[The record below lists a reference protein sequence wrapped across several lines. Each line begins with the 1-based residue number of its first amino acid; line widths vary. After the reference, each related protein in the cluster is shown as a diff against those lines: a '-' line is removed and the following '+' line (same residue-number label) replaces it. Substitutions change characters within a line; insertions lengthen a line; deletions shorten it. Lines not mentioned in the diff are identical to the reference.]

1 MTDQSVA
8 APAPVAAP
16 ADSAPA
22 PVAAPTG
29 SAPLRTTEPTT
40 RGTAV
45 RRIRTVLGALRAG
58 FAAIPAVL
66 TDCAVLAFALWT
78 LLYHAALPLGLAPS
92 LTLRIWLV
100 AGTVLAVLAVLVRL
114 GLRWRRLARRRAAA
128 PGPATDAPAD
138 PDAGSALDPDRQ
150 PTAAD
155 PQPDQDGSD
164 QDGSD
169 QRGSDPSAPDSTVT
183 AAEPSAGSAA
193 DATTDPAVDR
203 AAAAQATADR
213 AVASATADRAVASA
227 TADRPAA
234 PNTVGR
240 PAEQGAADRPTEQG
254 AAVEAAADRA
264 VRMSAAQ
271 RWWTALVLLVG
282 TGAAIAAGVAGT
294 PAGAGLSWWVPASAG
309 LVAAVGAVLLTWRTW
324 RSTPATWPP
333 APATTAWQ
341 SAYALLIAA
350 VAAVASLYLAR
361 STPDDIYYV
370 GRSVWVAERDIVP
383 LNDFLFSENV
393 LPAMAS
399 QPPIASVEVFA
410 GALARLLGIPGASA
424 VWYVLLPAFA
434 VLAVLA
440 LWRLVQRWAPRRPVL
455 AFTVAVAFL
464 ALVCGPDAALGT
476 FHLPR
481 LYQGKGMFV
490 SAVVPLMWL
499 YLTRWFDDR
508 SKRGLVLIVAL
519 SITAIGLTTTA
530 AIILP
535 LLVGGA
541 ALMMLLVGRWKS
553 ALAAG
558 VAALTYPVGMVVV
571 TQLVL
576 GTSANEAAADVNFY
590 DAAHTYRRTFEI
602 GIVGVIGGLGLWCG
616 ALLARRRTPALLAA
630 GGALTLSVLLVPGVL
645 EWVGSVTGISVVLWR
660 VSWLLA
666 LPALIG
672 LLCTVWLPTRFKV
685 VRGLVGV
692 VLAAGIVTS
701 FTNYAIPMWDERSGV
716 LVHEEPTWKIRPER
730 QAIAQ
735 FVIDLDRPDGLV
747 LAPASIMRTIPL
759 MTTQARVVLPRDFFL
774 VEYDINSQFSQDR
787 LLLMRFANGG
797 PAAERPDR
805 DEVGAAL
812 ERLDV
817 GTICVYSQNRFA
829 QRTGQRFGYTLVA
842 ERPADPPVHPNAVTC
857 LVRE

>member
-1 MTDQSVA
+1 MSMTDQTVAVA
-8 APAPVAAP
+8 AAEPVPADEATVPAPARPSRARLVAGR
-16 ADSAPA
+16 
-22 PVAAPTG
+22 V
-29 SAPLRTTEPTT
+29 
-40 RGTAV
+40 
-45 RRIRTVLGALRAG
+45 RAG

-66 TDCAVLAFALWT
+66 TDGAVLAFALWT

-100 AGTVLAVLAVLVRL
+100 AGPALALLAVLVRFA
-114 GLRWRRLARRRAAA
+114 LRWRRRHRAARS
-128 PGPATDAPAD
+128 PGPADGAPAAAGTLDGGMPDGDIDVGSGANGAATHRETDVTTALSDDTPAVDPDAVPTDREGLPADREAALAD
-138 PDAGSALDPDRQ
+138 PDAVPASG
-150 PTAAD
+150 
-155 PQPDQDGSD
+155 
-164 QDGSD
+164 
-169 QRGSDPSAPDSTVT
+169 RGK
-183 AAEPSAGSAA
+183 
-193 DATTDPAVDR
+193 DR
-203 AAAAQATADR
+203 AAAA
-213 AVASATADRAVASA
+213 
-227 TADRPAA
+227 
-234 PNTVGR
+234 
-240 PAEQGAADRPTEQG
+240 
-254 AAVEAAADRA
+254 VEARGEGAAADAPALAHEAGRA
-264 VRMSAAQ
+264 GRMPVAQ
-271 RWWTALVLLVG
+271 RWLTALVLLVG

-309 LVAAVGAVLLTWRTW
+309 AVAAVGAVLLTWRTW
-324 RSTPATWPP
+324 RTTPATRPP
-333 APATTAWQ
+333 APAPTAWQ
-341 SAYALLIAA
+341 SAYALLIAGG
-350 VAAVASLYLAR
+350 AAVASLYLAR

-370 GRSVWVAERDIVP
+370 GRSVWVAERDNVP

-399 QPPIASVEVFA
+399 QPPIASIEVLA
-410 GALARLLGIPGASA
+410 GALARFFGLPAASA
-424 VWYVLLPAFA
+424 TWYVLLPIMA

-455 AFTVAVAFL
+455 AFTVAIAFL

-508 SKRGLVLIVAL
+508 SRRGLVLIVAL
-519 SITAIGLTTTA
+519 SIAATGLTTTA

-558 VAALTYPVGMVVV
+558 VAALAYPVGAVVI
-571 TQLVL
+571 TQLIL
-576 GTSANEAAADVNFY
+576 GSANEAAADVNFY

-602 GIVGVIGGLGLWCG
+602 GIVGVIGGLALWCG
-616 ALLARRRTPALLAA
+616 PLLARRRTPGLLAA

-645 EWVGSVTGISVVLWR
+645 EWLSAVTGISVVLWR

-666 LPALIG
+666 LPVLIG
-672 LLCTVWLPTRFKV
+672 LLCTVWLPTRLRT
-685 VRGLVGV
+685 VRALVGV
-692 VLAAGIVTS
+692 VLAGAMVTS
-701 FTNYAIPMWDERSGV
+701 FAIYAVPMWDERSAV
-716 LVHEEPTWKIRPER
+716 LVHDEPTWKIRTKR

-735 FVIDLDRPDGLV
+735 FIVDLDRPDGLV

-759 MTTQARVVLPRDFFL
+759 MTTEARVVLPREFFL

-787 LLLMRFANGG
+787 LLLTRFANGG
-797 PAAERPDR
+797 PAAERPAR
-805 DEVGAAL
+805 DDVVAAL

-829 QRTGQRFGYTLVA
+829 QRTGERFGYTRFA

-857 LVRE
+857 LRRE